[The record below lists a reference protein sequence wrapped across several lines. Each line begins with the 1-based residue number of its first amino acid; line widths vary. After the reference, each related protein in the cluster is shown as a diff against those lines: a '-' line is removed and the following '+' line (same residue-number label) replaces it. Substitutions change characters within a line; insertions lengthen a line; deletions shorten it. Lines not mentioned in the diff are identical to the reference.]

1 MDRNIRF
8 SGGVHPKG
16 NKNTH
21 FNPTIRLDNFKT
33 IRLPMSMHIGPP
45 CTCIVKPGDL
55 VKVGQLIGAAEH
67 PMSVPI
73 HSSVSGVV
81 KFVRREVAADGRSVD
96 VVEIES
102 DLKYTWHESVKPP
115 EVTDRE
121 SFINAVRSAGL
132 VGLGGAAFPTHVKL
146 SPPAGKEPKLLIV
159 NAAECEPYI
168 TADFRQCMEH
178 PSEIIDGILLV
189 MKYLDIPEAIIAV
202 ENNKPEAANLLER
215 EIKVQCVDDKCAEGI
230 SVSRLRTI
238 YPTGA
243 EKMMIYTLTGKA
255 VPSGGLPHDIGV
267 LVLNVSTVRFI
278 YKYLETGMPLVRKRL
293 TLDGSALKRPGN
305 VNVPIGA
312 VIKDVV
318 EEAGGTMEEPAKV
331 LMGGP
336 MMGVAVDRPDT
347 TIIKQNNAIIV
358 FGKKEAAIPPETQCI
373 HCARCVN
380 ACPMRL
386 MPTNLDIMARNKD
399 VEGLEQY
406 HIMDCI
412 ECGCCSYVCP
422 AKRYLVQSIR
432 NGKSDLR
439 TYKARMK
446 EAAQ

>member
-1 MDRNIRF
+1 MERYKRF
-8 SGGVHPKG
+8 AGGVHPKG

-21 FNPTIRLDNFKT
+21 FNPTVRLDNFKT

-45 CTCIVKPGDL
+45 CTCLVKPGDTVL
-55 VKVGQLIGAAEH
+55 VGQLIGQAEQ
-67 PMSVPI
+67 PMSVPV
-73 HSSVSGVV
+73 HSSASGVV
-81 KFVRREVAADGRSVD
+81 KAVRKEVAATGRSVE

-115 EVTDRE
+115 VVTDRK
-121 SFINAVRSAGL
+121 SFVEAIRNSGL

-146 SPPAGKEPKLLIV
+146 SPPPGKDPKVLIV

-178 PSEIIDGILLV
+178 PDEIVEGILLV
-189 MKYLDIPEAIIAV
+189 MKYLEIPEAIIAV
-202 ENNKPEAANLLER
+202 EMNKPEAANLLER
-215 EIKVQCVDDKCAEGI
+215 EIKVRRVDDSRAAGI
-230 SVSRLRTI
+230 SVARLRTI
-238 YPTGA
+238 YPTGS
-243 EKMMIYTLTGKA
+243 EKMLIYVLTGKA
-255 VPSGGLPHDIGV
+255 VPSGGLPHDVGA

-278 YKYLETGMPLVRKRL
+278 AKYIATGMPLVRKRL

-312 VIKDVV
+312 LIPDVIA
-318 EEAGGTMEEPAKV
+318 EAGGTLEEPAKII
-331 LMGGP
+331 MGGT

-347 TIIKQNNAIIV
+347 TIIKHNNAIIV

-406 HIMDCI
+406 HVNDCI

-432 NGKSDLR
+432 NGKADLR
-439 TYKARMK
+439 AYQAKMK